1 MNSIGPSHEKI
12 VGSLGKTH
20 DSEEISDFLSAF
32 GLSWQDVNL
41 FDSDLHL
48 YRHDSKEHGFS
59 LQFEDVGDVFELKEH
74 DIGDGP
80 FVLTK
85 VSFWGYA
92 KNLAKYH
99 QLPIAGLSFESTVK
113 EVEKV
118 LGPSAQT
125 VPGPEEPYKWQR
137 DGYKISMHWLNG
149 PKKNRV
155 VTYWFT
161 PKK

>member
-1 MNSIGPSHEKI
+1 MKDFGPTHEQI
-12 VGSLGKTH
+12 VESLGKAH
-20 DSEEISDFLSAF
+20 DSEEISDFLATF
-32 GLSWQDVNL
+32 GLSWKDIKL
-41 FDSDLHL
+41 IDTDLHI
-48 YRHDSKEHGFS
+48 YSFESKDRGFS
-59 LQFEDVGDVFELKEH
+59 VQFEDIGEVLELEEH

-80 FVLTK
+80 FVLTD

-92 KNLAKYH
+92 KGFTKYH
-99 QLPIAGLSFESTVK
+99 QLPIDGLSFESTV
-113 EVEKV
+113 EEAEKL

-125 VPGPEEPYKWQR
+125 IPGPEEPYKWQQE
-137 DGYKISMHWLNG
+137 GYKISMNWLLG